1 MIVIINFDYD
11 ECRKIRRRKKLD
23 IIDFDVMFIIIFRIV
38 NDFVVNNIKSYHF
51 RIVTM
56 FVLLFD
62 SMM

>member
-1 MIVIINFDYD
+1 MNA
-11 ECRKIRRRKKLD
+11 ETLGEEKKLD
-23 IIDFDVMFIIIFRIV
+23 IIDFDVVFVIIFRNV
-38 NDFVVNNIKSYHF
+38 NDFVVKNKKSYHF